1 MASPHPPATP
11 SAVKRLVVD
20 MDQWQHLSDVARRVV
35 QARLTYLGPAK
46 LRNLEACLRRIE
58 ADAVPGDCLEF
69 GVALGGSA
77 ILATMLMGNERNFVG
92 YDVFGLIPPPSE
104 RDDHRAH
111 ERYAV
116 IASGQSEGIG
126 GDPYYGYEPDL
137 LAKVRGNFAAF
148 GLEVDGR
155 RIRLVPGFFADT
167 LPFAG
172 DGPVAFAHI
181 DCDWYDPVM
190 LCLEHS
196 YRRLSPGGFIIL
208 DDYNDYGGCRRATD
222 EFVARH
228 ADLRP
233 VDVAYNAV
241 FVKARDH
248 SPGD

>member
-1 MASPHPPATP
+1 ML

-20 MDQWQHLSDVARRVV
+20 AYRWPHVSDVARRVAE
-35 QARLTYLGPAK
+35 ARLTYLGPAK
-46 LRNLEACLRRIE
+46 LRNLESCLRRIE
-58 ADAVPGDCLEF
+58 ADRIPGDCLEF

-77 ILATMLMGNERNFVG
+77 IITATQMGAERSFVG

-104 RDDHRAH
+104 RDDDRAR

-116 IASGQSEGIG
+116 IASGRSDGIG
-126 GDPYYGYEPDL
+126 GDRYYGYESDL
-137 LAKVRGNFAAF
+137 LAKVRNNFAAF

-155 RIRLVPGFFADT
+155 RIRLVRGFFAET
-167 LPFAG
+167 LPLGGGA
-172 DGPVAFAHI
+172 VAFAHI

-196 YRRLSPGGFIIL
+196 YRRLSRGGFIIL

-222 EFVARH
+222 EFLGRH
-228 ADLRP
+228 ADLRA

-241 FVKARDH
+241 LMKA
-248 SPGD
+248 

>member
-1 MASPHPPATP
+1 ML

-20 MDQWQHLSDVARRVV
+20 TYQRQHLSEVARRVAE
-35 QARLTYLGPAK
+35 ARLTYLGPAK
-46 LRNLEACLRRIE
+46 LRNLEACLRRID
-58 ADAVPGDCLEF
+58 ADGIPGDCLEF

-77 ILATMLMGNERNFVG
+77 IITATQMGAERCFVG
-92 YDVFGLIPPPSE
+92 YDVFGLIPPPTE
-104 RDDHRAH
+104 RDDNRAH

-116 IASGQSEGIG
+116 IASGRSEGIR
-126 GDPYYGYEPDL
+126 GDRYYGYESDL
-137 LAKVRGNFAAF
+137 LTKVRYNFAAF
-148 GLEVDGR
+148 GLEIDGQ

-167 LPFAG
+167 LPLG
-172 DGPVAFAHI
+172 GGPVAFAHI

-196 YRRLSPGGFIIL
+196 YHRLSPGGFIIL

-233 VDVAYNAV
+233 VDVTRNAV
-241 FVKARDH
+241 FMKA
-248 SPGD
+248 